1 MTRRDIAIVLGTLIV
16 AVGLSAILFVGAAAT
31 GPAGGIEPTA
41 RPRVFFDQR
50 QTLPAARTIADAQRR
65 VPAPLAAFVPLQRGV
80 SDTARDA
87 AGLLLTLLLTASTL
101 VLANDQ
107 VVAAYRASLG
117 DWRSQARVL
126 AAGFIVLGLALS
138 TAALAWVVYL
148 SFVTGTLREAAAPFG
163 APVALQVG
171 LTAFAVFCVFALL
184 VLMVGFAA
192 TAWRLG
198 DALLHTRALARFQTQ
213 IPAPVVALAGA
224 TIFFVLWQL
233 PAVGAVALAAVVA
246 YALGAV
252 VTARL
257 VKEGVSS

>member
-1 MTRRDIAIVLGTLIV
+1 MTRRDIVIVLGTLAV
-16 AVGLSAILFVGAAAT
+16 AVGLSTILFVGAAAT
-31 GPAGGIEPTA
+31 SPDASPEQAA

-50 QTLPAARTIADAQRR
+50 AALPPGRTVGDAQRR
-65 VPAPLAAFVPLQRGV
+65 VAGPLQAIVPIQRGI

-101 VLANDQ
+101 VLANGQ
-107 VVAAYRASLG
+107 VVAVYRASLG
-117 DWRSQARVL
+117 GWRTQARVL
-126 AAGFIVLGLALS
+126 AAGFVVMGLALS

-148 SFVTGTLREAAAPFG
+148 NYVTSALRDTPFG
-163 APVALQVG
+163 APAALQVG
-171 LTAFAVFCVFALL
+171 LTAFAVVCVFALL
-184 VLMVGFAA
+184 ALLVGFAA

-198 DALLHTRALARFQTQ
+198 DAMLHTRALARFQTQ

-224 TIFFVLWQL
+224 TIFFILWQI
-233 PAVGAVALAAVVA
+233 PALGAFALAAVVA

-257 VKEGVSS
+257 TKEGVTT

>member
-1 MTRRDIAIVLGTLIV
+1 MTRRDIVVVLGTLAV

-31 GPAGGIEPTA
+31 SPGSAPEPAA

-50 QTLPAARTIADAQRR
+50 SVLPPGRTIGDAQRR
-65 VPAPLAAFVPLQRGV
+65 VAGPLQAIVPLQRGI

-101 VLANDQ
+101 VLANGQ

-117 DWRSQARVL
+117 DWRTQSRVL
-126 AAGFIVLGLALS
+126 AAGFIVLGLAVS

-148 SFVTGTLREAAAPFG
+148 SFVTSALRDTPFG
-163 APVALQVG
+163 PGAALQVG
-171 LTAFAVFCVFALL
+171 VTAFAVVCVVASLALL
-184 VLMVGFAA
+184 VGFAA

-198 DALLHTRALARFQTQ
+198 DALLHTRALSRFQSQ

-224 TIFFVLWQL
+224 TIFFVLWQIPGL
-233 PAVGAVALAAVVA
+233 GVFVLAAVVA

-257 VKEGVSS
+257 IKEGVTT

>member
-1 MTRRDIAIVLGTLIV
+1 MTRRDVVIVLGTLAV

-31 GPAGGIEPTA
+31 SPDTAPEQAA

-50 QTLPAARTIADAQRR
+50 AALPPGRTVGDAQRR
-65 VPAPLAAFVPLQRGV
+65 VAGPLQAIVPLQREI

-101 VLANDQ
+101 VLANGQ
-107 VVAAYRASLG
+107 VVAVYRASLG
-117 DWRSQARVL
+117 DWRTQARVL
-126 AAGFIVLGLALS
+126 AAGFVVVGLAIS

-148 SFVTGTLREAAAPFG
+148 NYVTSALRDTPFG

-171 LTAFAVFCVFALL
+171 LTAFAVVCVFALL
-184 VLMVGFAA
+184 ALLVGFAA

-198 DALLHTRALARFQTQ
+198 DALLHTRALSRFQTQ

-224 TIFFVLWQL
+224 TILFVLWQI
-233 PAVGAVALAAVVA
+233 PALGAFALAAVVA

-257 VKEGVSS
+257 IKEEVTA